1 MFGQFSWEDKTDSS
15 LDFATGDGGFAVVGN
30 QFAGFGGNFT
40 KDVVDEG
47 VHDGHTFLG
56 HTSVGVDLFQ
66 YLVNVNSEGFYSSL
80 FSFTGCFLGSF
91 FGHIDK
97 IEISCKKEGEGQREK
112 EGKKVSWMASKRAD
126 VDICSN
132 RGWSVARPKYFIS
145 A

>member
-15 LDFATGDGGFAVVGN
+15 LDFATGDGGFTVVGN
-30 QFAGFGGNFT
+30 QFAGFGGDFT

-97 IEISCKKEGEGQREK
+97 IEISCKGKESDKVEGRRKEGEWIET
-112 EGKKVSWMASKRAD
+112 
-126 VDICSN
+126 
-132 RGWSVARPKYFIS
+132 
-145 A
+145 